1 MAKSILHTAH
11 VHMYFCCCGWG
22 LLPTTPKKAF
32 CCSRFLFWISLSC
45 WCSLKTRMESSTL
58 PCAQSETQCPNS
70 FIDPLKISLPAC
82 KVSLDS
88 PVRKGP
94 WSVLSLQIPNTN
106 AHEGCGPESSGAN
119 HRLSKMG
126 QGTINELIIDLVS
139 FSCLWIT

>member
-1 MAKSILHTAH
+1 MAKSILLYSSCPH
-11 VHMYFCCCGWG
+11 V
-22 LLPTTPKKAF
+22 LLLLWLGASPHYSKKAF

-58 PCAQSETQCPNS
+58 PCAQSESQCPNS
-70 FIDPLKISLPAC
+70 FIDPLKISLPVC

-94 WSVLSLQIPNTN
+94 WSVLSMQIPNTG

-119 HRLSKMG
+119 HRLSKMS
-126 QGTINELIIDLVS
+126 QSTINELIIDLFS